1 MASNKNET
9 INHID
14 EEWITISK
22 KEKSKKNRKEES
34 VEKIETNNS
43 LKTEPKVENKVEH
56 KVENKVEHKVETK
69 VENKVEPK
77 VETKVENKVETKVEN
92 RVQRKTQMCKSI
104 SAGIQ
109 CKFGDRCNFAHSESE
124 IFVQERIEKPSTPAV
139 PKTKMCQSIVSGIE
153 CTYGNRCCFAHNLDQ
168 LQVRECNFGNGC
180 RNKFCIFIHPSES
193 KQDYE
198 KRTRTNQREN
208 IKYPKAPLLAPVQ
221 ATRHPTKISLESICY

>member
-34 VEKIETNNS
+34 VEKIETNSS
-43 LKTEPKVENKVEH
+43 LKT
-56 KVENKVEHKVETK
+56 
-69 VENKVEPK
+69 EPK
-77 VETKVENKVETKVEN
+77 VETKVENKVETKVEDKVENKVEDKIETKVEN

-124 IFVQERIEKPSTPAV
+124 ILVRERIEKPSTPAV

-180 RNKFCIFIHPSES
+180 RNKFCTFIHPSES

-221 ATRHPTKISLESICY
+221 AARHPTKISLESICY

>member
-34 VEKIETNNS
+34 VEKIETNSS
-43 LKTEPKVENKVEH
+43 LKTEPKVETKL
-56 KVENKVEHKVETK
+56 ETK

-77 VETKVENKVETKVEN
+77 VETKLEN
-92 RVQRKTQMCKSI
+92 RGQRKTQMCKSI

-139 PKTKMCQSIVSGIE
+139 PKTKMCQSIVSGLE